1 MLDALSFGVGL
12 PDGLAAVSGTLVG
25 FVLAVIGGGGS
36 VLAVPL
42 LHYVVGV
49 ADPHRTI
56 GTAAL
61 AVAANALVNL
71 VHHARAGTVKW
82 PCASVFAAAGV
93 AGALA
98 GAHFGK
104 AANGELLLLL
114 FGGAMLGVGAAMLR
128 GRAGGGDPDVRIT
141 PRIAFRL
148 AVLGFATGALSG
160 FLGIGGGFLIVPG
173 LMAGAGMATLNAIGS
188 SLLGIG
194 AFGFAT
200 AGSYAAADLVD
211 GRVAAFFLAGGVV
224 GGWIGVTAAVRLAK
238 RKGLLERLF
247 GGLLIAL
254 ALAMIVRSAGAL
266 GWF

>member
-1 MLDALSFGVGL
+1 MLASLALGW
-12 PDGLAAVSGTLVG
+12 PDGLAAASGALVG

-49 ADPHRTI
+49 ADPHRAI

-71 VHHARAGTVKW
+71 FHHARAGTVKW

-93 AGALA
+93 AGALV

-104 AANGELLLLL
+104 AADGELLLLL
-114 FGGAMLGVGAAMLR
+114 FAVAMLGVGAAMLR

-141 PRIAFRL
+141 PAIALRL
-148 AVLGFATGALSG
+148 SLLGFATGGLSG

-173 LMAGAGMATLNAIGS
+173 LIAGAGMATLHAIGS

-200 AGSYAAADLVD
+200 AGSYAVSGLVD
-211 GRVAAFFLAGGVV
+211 GRAAAFFLAGGSL
-224 GGWIGVTAAVRLAK
+224 GGWIGVTTAIRLAK

-247 GGLLIAL
+247 GIVLIAL
-254 ALAMIVRSAGAL
+254 ALAMVVESVRAL
-266 GWF
+266 GWV

>member
-1 MLDALSFGVGL
+1 MLAELALGWT
-12 PDGLAAVSGTLVG
+12 DGFAAASGAAVG

-49 ADPHRTI
+49 QDPHRAM

-61 AVAANALVNL
+61 AVAANAVINL
-71 VHHARAGTVKW
+71 LQHARAGTVKW

-93 AGALA
+93 IGALL

-104 AANGELLLLL
+104 TVDGRALLLL
-114 FGGAMLGVGAAMLR
+114 FALAMLGVGVALLL
-128 GRAGGGDPDVRIT
+128 GRAGGGNPNVRIT
-141 PRIAFRL
+141 MPIAARL
-148 AVLGFATGALSG
+148 IALGFGAGALSG

-173 LMAGAGMATLNAIGS
+173 LIAGAGMATINAIGS

-200 AGSYAAADLVD
+200 AGSYAASGLVD
-211 GRVAAFFLAGGVV
+211 GRLATFFLVGGVF
-224 GGWIGVTAAVRLAK
+224 GGWLGVRAAMWLAT
-238 RKGLLERLF
+238 RKGVLDRLF
-247 GGLLIAL
+247 GAMLVVL
-254 ALAMIVRSAGAL
+254 ALAMIVQSVRAL
-266 GWF
+266 GWL